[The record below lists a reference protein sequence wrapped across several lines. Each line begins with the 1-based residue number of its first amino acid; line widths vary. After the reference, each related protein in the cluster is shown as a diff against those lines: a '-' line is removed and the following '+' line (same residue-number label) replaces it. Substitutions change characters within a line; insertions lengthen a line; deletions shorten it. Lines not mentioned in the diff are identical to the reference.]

1 MYLCPPKTYYV
12 HIMNEETVSSLSLD
26 LSHLALSDLVSFATS
41 ACKNLVIAFL
51 VFSIGRF
58 IIKRILKLIR
68 RIMERKSMEPSLFS
82 FLDSL
87 ISITLNFVLAIA
99 VIGILGIETSSFV
112 ALFASAGVAI
122 GMALSGTMQN
132 FAGGVM
138 VLIFKPYK
146 IGDYIE
152 AAGFAGTVKEI
163 QIFNTILI
171 TPDNQ
176 TIIIPNNSLSTSS
189 MRNYSTATHRR
200 VDIDVEVAYGTDAA
214 TVRGILEEI
223 INNNPQIIKEAPYAP
238 TIPMTA
244 MKGSSIEFQ
253 MRMWVESANYWG
265 VRFDVTEAVYSTLTA
280 RGIEIPF
287 QQLDVHLKQ

>member
-1 MYLCPPKTYYV
+1 
-12 HIMNEETVSSLSLD
+12 MNEETVSSSLSLD

-41 ACKNLVIAFL
+41 ACKNLVIAAL
-51 VFSIGRF
+51 VFFIGRF
-58 IIKRILKLIR
+58 IIKRIIMLVRK
-68 RIMERKSMEPSLFS
+68 IMEKKNMDPSLFT

-214 TVRGILEEI
+214 KVRGILEEI
-223 INNNPQIIKEAPYAP
+223 INDNPLILKEGAYAP
-238 TIPMTA
+238 AIPMTA

-265 VRFDVTEAVYSTLTA
+265 VKFDVTEKVYTVLTE

>member
-1 MYLCPPKTYYV
+1 
-12 HIMNEETVSSLSLD
+12 MNEEAIASSLSLD

-41 ACKNLVIAFL
+41 ACKNLVIAAL
-51 VFSIGRF
+51 VFTIGRF
-58 IIKRILKLIR
+58 IIKRIIMLVRK
-68 RIMERKSMEPSLFS
+68 IMEKKNMDPSLS
-82 FLDSL
+82 TFLDSL

-152 AAGFAGTVKEI
+152 AAGFSGTVKEI

-214 TVRGILEEI
+214 KVRGILEEI
-223 INNNPQIIKEAPYAP
+223 INDNPLILKEGAYAP
-238 TIPMTA
+238 AIPMTA
-244 MKGSSIEFQ
+244 MKGSSIAFQ

-265 VRFDVTEAVYSTLTA
+265 VKFDVTEKVYTTLTE

>member
-1 MYLCPPKTYYV
+1 
-12 HIMNEETVSSLSLD
+12 MNEETVSSSLSLD

-41 ACKNLVIAFL
+41 ACKNLVIAAL
-51 VFSIGRF
+51 VFFIGRF
-58 IIKRILKLIR
+58 IIKRIIMLVRK
-68 RIMERKSMEPSLFS
+68 IMEKKNMDPSLFT

-214 TVRGILEEI
+214 KVRGILEEI
-223 INNNPQIIKEAPYAP
+223 INENPLILKEGAYAP
-238 TIPMTA
+238 AIPMTA

-265 VRFDVTEAVYSTLTA
+265 VKFDVTEKVYTVLTE

>member
-1 MYLCPPKTYYV
+1 
-12 HIMNEETVSSLSLD
+12 MNEEAIPSALTLD
-26 LSHLALSDLVSFATS
+26 LSHVALSDLVSYATTF
-41 ACKNLVIAFL
+41 CKNMIIAVL

-58 IIKRILKLIR
+58 IIKRIINVIGK
-68 RIMERKSMEPSLFS
+68 IMDRKQLDPSLRT

-87 ISITLNFVLAIA
+87 ITITLNFVLAIA

-152 AAGFAGTVKEI
+152 AQGFGGVVKEI
-163 QIFNTILI
+163 QIFNTILT

-189 MRNYSTATHRR
+189 MRNYSTAAQRR
-200 VDIDVEVAYGTDAA
+200 VDIDVEVAYGESTEN
-214 TVRGILEEI
+214 VRKVLMELIDQNPMIL
-223 INNNPQIIKEAPYAP
+223 KEGAFAP

-244 MKGSSIEFQ
+244 MKASAISFQ
-253 MRMWVESANYWG
+253 MRMWVESANYWT
-265 VRFDVTEAVYSTLTA
+265 VKFDMTELVYHTLQEK
-280 RGIEIPF
+280 GIEIPF
-287 QQLDVHLKQ
+287 QQMDVHIKN

>member
-1 MYLCPPKTYYV
+1 
-12 HIMNEETVSSLSLD
+12 MNEEAIPSALTLD
-26 LSHLALSDLVSFATS
+26 LSHVALSDLVSYATTF
-41 ACKNLVIAFL
+41 CKNMIIAVL
-51 VFSIGRF
+51 VFCIGRF
-58 IIKRILKLIR
+58 IIKRIINVIGK
-68 RIMERKSMEPSLFS
+68 IMDRKQLDPSLRT

-87 ISITLNFVLAIA
+87 ITITLNFVLAIA

-152 AAGFAGTVKEI
+152 AQGFGGVVKEI
-163 QIFNTILI
+163 QIFNTILT

-189 MRNYSTATHRR
+189 MRNYSTAAQRR
-200 VDIDVEVAYGTDAA
+200 VDIDVEVAYGESTEN
-214 TVRGILEEI
+214 VRKVLMELIDQNPMIL
-223 INNNPQIIKEAPYAP
+223 KEGAFAP

-244 MKGSSIEFQ
+244 MKASAISFQ
-253 MRMWVESANYWG
+253 MRMWVESANYWT
-265 VRFDVTEAVYSTLTA
+265 VKFDMTELVYHTLQEK
-280 RGIEIPF
+280 GIEIPF
-287 QQLDVHLKQ
+287 QQMDVHIKN

>member
-1 MYLCPPKTYYV
+1 
-12 HIMNEETVSSLSLD
+12 MNEETVSSSLSLD

-41 ACKNLVIAFL
+41 ACKNLVIAAL
-51 VFSIGRF
+51 VFFIGRF
-58 IIKRILKLIR
+58 IIKRIIMLVRK
-68 RIMERKSMEPSLFS
+68 IMEKKNMDPSLFT

-214 TVRGILEEI
+214 KVREILEEI
-223 INNNPQIIKEAPYAP
+223 INENPLILKEGAYAP
-238 TIPMTA
+238 AIPMTA

-265 VRFDVTEAVYSTLTA
+265 VKFDVTEKVYIVLTE

>member
-1 MYLCPPKTYYV
+1 
-12 HIMNEETVSSLSLD
+12 MNEETVSSSLSLD

-41 ACKNLVIAFL
+41 ACKNLVIAAL
-51 VFSIGRF
+51 VFFIGRF
-58 IIKRILKLIR
+58 IIKRIIMLVRK
-68 RIMERKSMEPSLFS
+68 IMEKKNMDPSLFT

-189 MRNYSTATHRR
+189 MRNYSTASHRR

-214 TVRGILEEI
+214 KVREILEEI
-223 INNNPQIIKEAPYAP
+223 INDNPLILKEGAYAP
-238 TIPMTA
+238 AIPMTA

-265 VRFDVTEAVYSTLTA
+265 VKFDVTEKVYTVLTE

>member
-1 MYLCPPKTYYV
+1 
-12 HIMNEETVSSLSLD
+12 MNEETVSSSLPLD

-41 ACKNLVIAFL
+41 ACKNLVIAAL
-51 VFSIGRF
+51 VFFIGRF
-58 IIKRILKLIR
+58 IIKRIIMLVRK
-68 RIMERKSMEPSLFS
+68 IMEKKNMDPSLFT

-214 TVRGILEEI
+214 KVREILEEI
-223 INNNPQIIKEAPYAP
+223 INENPLILKEGAYAP
-238 TIPMTA
+238 AIPMTA

-265 VRFDVTEAVYSTLTA
+265 VKFDVTEKVYTVLTE

>member
-1 MYLCPPKTYYV
+1 
-12 HIMNEETVSSLSLD
+12 MNEETVSSSLSLD

-41 ACKNLVIAFL
+41 ACKNLVIAAL
-51 VFSIGRF
+51 VFFIGRF
-58 IIKRILKLIR
+58 IIKRIIMLVRK
-68 RIMERKSMEPSLFS
+68 IMEKKNMDPSLFT

-214 TVRGILEEI
+214 KVREILEEI
-223 INNNPQIIKEAPYAP
+223 INENPLILKEGAYAP
-238 TIPMTA
+238 AIPMTA

-265 VRFDVTEAVYSTLTA
+265 VKFDVTEKVYTVLTE

>member
-1 MYLCPPKTYYV
+1 
-12 HIMNEETVSSLSLD
+12 MNEETVSSSLSLD

-41 ACKNLVIAFL
+41 ACKNLVIAAL
-51 VFSIGRF
+51 VFFIGRF
-58 IIKRILKLIR
+58 IIKRIIMLVRK
-68 RIMERKSMEPSLFS
+68 IMEKKNMDPSLFT

-189 MRNYSTATHRR
+189 MRNYSTASHRR

-214 TVRGILEEI
+214 KVRGILEEI
-223 INNNPQIIKEAPYAP
+223 INDNPLILKEGAYAP
-238 TIPMTA
+238 AIPMTA

-265 VRFDVTEAVYSTLTA
+265 VKFDVTEKVYTVLTE

>member
-1 MYLCPPKTYYV
+1 
-12 HIMNEETVSSLSLD
+12 MNEETVSSSLSLD

-41 ACKNLVIAFL
+41 ACKNLVIAAL
-51 VFSIGRF
+51 VFFIGRF
-58 IIKRILKLIR
+58 IIKRIIMLVRK
-68 RIMERKSMEPSLFS
+68 IMEKKNMDPSLFT

-214 TVRGILEEI
+214 KVREILEEI
-223 INNNPQIIKEAPYAP
+223 INDNPLILKEGAYAP
-238 TIPMTA
+238 AIPMTA

-265 VRFDVTEAVYSTLTA
+265 VKFDVTEKVYTVLTE

>member
-1 MYLCPPKTYYV
+1 
-12 HIMNEETVSSLSLD
+12 MNEEAIPSALTLD
-26 LSHLALSDLVSFATS
+26 LSHVALSDLVSYATTF
-41 ACKNLVIAFL
+41 CKNMIIAVL

-58 IIKRILKLIR
+58 IIKRIINVIGK
-68 RIMERKSMEPSLFS
+68 IMDRKQLDPSLRT

-87 ISITLNFVLAIA
+87 ITITLNFVLAIA

-152 AAGFAGTVKEI
+152 AQGFGGVVKEI
-163 QIFNTILI
+163 QIFNTILT

-189 MRNYSTATHRR
+189 MRNYSTAAQRR
-200 VDIDVEVAYGTDAA
+200 VDIDVEVAYGESTDN
-214 TVRGILEEI
+214 VRKVLMELIDQNPMIL
-223 INNNPQIIKEAPYAP
+223 KEGAFAP

-244 MKGSSIEFQ
+244 MKASAISFQ
-253 MRMWVESANYWG
+253 MRMWVESANYWT
-265 VRFDVTEAVYSTLTA
+265 VKFDMTELVYHTLQEK
-280 RGIEIPF
+280 GIEIPF
-287 QQLDVHLKQ
+287 QQMDVHIKN